1 MNNLLVVLKL
11 DDVATEIRKILE
23 VPEDFIVNYNFL
35 EELIKRITQK
45 FESFK
50 IEADYGMSF
59 TLKNG
64 KDIFITYD
72 KNEMKKGEVF
82 EYVTRSF
89 LYGILLDKKELNY
102 YQLQE
107 YSVSD
112 YTILNDEYV
121 DCLFKAFL
129 LPREQFYK
137 EMIKYTNGD
146 GSRCD
151 VEAMSKKLENK
162 HVVSRGRDLGLW

>member
-1 MNNLLVVLKL
+1 MNNLYVVLKL

-23 VPEDFIVNYNFL
+23 IPDDFIVNHNFK
-35 EELIKRITQK
+35 EELIKRIPQK

-59 TLKNG
+59 TLTNG

-82 EYVTRSF
+82 EYVTRAF
-89 LYGILLDKKELNY
+89 LYGILLDKRELNY

-107 YSVSD
+107 YHVPD

-129 LPREQFYK
+129 LPRKQFYK
-137 EMIKYTNGD
+137 EMVKYTTGD

-151 VEAMSKKLENK
+151 VETMSKKLENK
-162 HVVSRGRDLGLW
+162 HVISRGRDLKLW

>member
-1 MNNLLVVLKL
+1 MDDLLVVLKL

-23 VPEDFIVNYNFL
+23 IPEDFIVNYNFK
-35 EELIKRITQK
+35 EELIKRINQK

-64 KDIFITYD
+64 RDILITYN

-82 EYVTRSF
+82 EFVTRAF

-107 YSVSD
+107 YSVPD
-112 YTILNDEYV
+112 YTILRDEYV

-129 LPREQFYK
+129 LPRKQFYK
-137 EMIKYTNGD
+137 EMVKYTTSD

-162 HVVSRGRDLGLW
+162 HVLSRGRDLKLW